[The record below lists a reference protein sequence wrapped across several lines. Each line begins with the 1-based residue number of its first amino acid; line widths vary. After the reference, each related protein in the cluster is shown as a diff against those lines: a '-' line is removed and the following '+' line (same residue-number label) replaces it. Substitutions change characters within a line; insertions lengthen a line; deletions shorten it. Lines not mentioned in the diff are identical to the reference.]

1 MNENIKALLEKVEA
15 DQDLQAK
22 FSQIKDVDE
31 AYDLANSIQPGFT
44 KEEFITE
51 MTRIKDAME
60 ENLTDADLA
69 KSAGGM
75 SDAGKASLEFS
86 AGVTVVT
93 AVTAVS
99 AGVSAAMAI

>member
-44 KEEFITE
+44 EEEFITE
-51 MTRIKDAME
+51 MTRIKEAMDE
-60 ENLTDADLA
+60 DLTDEDMA
-69 KSAGGM
+69 KSAGGRADPFM
-75 SDAGKASLEFS
+75 VSVSVA
-86 AGVTVVT
+86 T
-93 AVTAVS
+93 AVTGISVATAGMAAAV
-99 AGVSAAMAI
+99 